1 MIVWPA
7 GVVDYLSN
15 AFTPDRAAV
24 WDGAIEAA
32 GVQVKVQHDPT
43 DGFADPDTMVARM
56 DELGV
61 ATVLLP
67 ACDVGS
73 HGREHPFDFEHV
85 ASRWEEVESLAA
97 RCGCGLKHGR
107 KLNQENIVG
116 KD

>member
-56 DELGV
+56 SSISWIAVLPDAERIPLLDRVRAVFDGMPPRFPVPYHTELWW
-61 ATVLLP
+61 
-67 ACDVGS
+67 C
-73 HGREHPFDFEHV
+73 R
-85 ASRWEEVESLAA
+85 A
-97 RCGCGLKHGR
+97 R
-107 KLNQENIVG
+107 
-116 KD
+116 